1 MAPPPRKPR
10 IASAEFVASA
20 PHAGAFPPPVG
31 VEIAF
36 LGRSN
41 VGKSTL
47 LNAVLERKSLARTSS
62 TPGATREVVF
72 FEAKTTSGAVLSLAD
87 LPGYG
92 YAKRS
97 KAERES
103 WGALAEDYLLG
114 RANLA
119 GVVILVDARRGLED
133 DDRDLFELIASKPRV
148 TRAPLKATLVAT
160 KLDKINAAARKPA
173 LAKLKDQAKRPIVGF
188 SMEDPTTADDVWRA
202 VMKMANLGDAPQ

>member
-20 PHAGAFPPPVG
+20 PHANAFPPPVG

-62 TPGATREVVF
+62 TPGATREIVF
-72 FEAKTTSGAVLSLAD
+72 FQAKTVDGAVLSLAD

-97 KAERES
+97 KAERAA
-103 WGALAEDYLLG
+103 WGPLAEEYLLG

-119 GVVILVDARRGLED
+119 GVVILVDARRGIED
-133 DDRDLFELIASKPRV
+133 DDRDLFELVASEPRV
-148 TRAPLKATLVAT
+148 PRAPLSALLVAT
-160 KLDKINAAARKPA
+160 KLDKLNAAARKPA
-173 LAKLKDQAKRPIVGF
+173 LAKLKAEAKRPVIGF
-188 SMEDPTTADDVWRA
+188 SIEDPTTADDVWRG
-202 VMKMANLGDAPQ
+202 VLKMAHVVSE

>member
-1 MAPPPRKPR
+1 MSR
-10 IASAEFVASA
+10 IASASFVLSA
-20 PHAGAFPPPVG
+20 PHSKAFPPPVG

-62 TPGATREVVF
+62 TPGATREIVF

-97 KAERES
+97 KAERAS
-103 WGALAEDYLLG
+103 WGPLAEDYLLG
-114 RANLA
+114 RPNLV
-119 GVVILVDARRGLED
+119 GVVILVDCRRGIED
-133 DDRDLFELIASKPRV
+133 DDRDLFELVASKPRV
-148 TRAPLKATLVAT
+148 SRPPVAALLVAT
-160 KLDKINAAARKPA
+160 KLDKLNAAARKPA
-173 LAKLKDQAKRPIVGF
+173 LAKLKEQAKRPVVGF
-188 SMEDPTTADDVWRA
+188 SAQDPTTAEDVWRG
-202 VMKMANLGDAPQ
+202 VLKMANVGTSAT